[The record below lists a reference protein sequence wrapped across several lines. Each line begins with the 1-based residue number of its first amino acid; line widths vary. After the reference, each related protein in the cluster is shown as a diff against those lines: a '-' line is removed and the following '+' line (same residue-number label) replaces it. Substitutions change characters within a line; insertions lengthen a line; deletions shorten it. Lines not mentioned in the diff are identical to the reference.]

1 MYIGP
6 IQTGDKVKK
15 VYVSMIADLLHAGH
29 INILNKAKKYGDVT
43 VGLLTSTAINELN
56 DTVYLKY
63 QQRADVVKSLSMVV
77 DVVPQESASYKD
89 NLTKIKPD
97 FVVHGDDWK
106 DGKQSKYRQ
115 EVIDLLSEWGGEL
128 IEVKYSSDI
137 SDKNLKNQLMKL
149 GVTTVHRLGR
159 LRQLIKNK
167 PIVRILEAHNA
178 LSALIAENT
187 VVERNGENVSFDGIW
202 SSSLTDSTAKGKPD
216 IEAIDMTS
224 RINAV
229 NDVFEVT
236 TKPMIFDA
244 DTGGKTEHFEFT
256 VKSLERTGV
265 SAVVIEDKTGLK
277 KNSLFGNDVTQTQDS
292 IENFCNKISRG
303 KTAQISDDFMIIA
316 RIESLI
322 LEAGMEDAL
331 IRAEAYIKAGADGIM
346 IHSRHKDPAEIME
359 FMQKFRVTDTI
370 TPVLVVPTSFNAV
383 TVEEFIDM
391 GVNVVVTANHMLRA
405 AYPAM
410 LNVAKSVLEN
420 GRSLE
425 AEPNCMSIKEI
436 LEFIPGTK

>member
-1 MYIGP
+1 L
-6 IQTGDKVKK
+6 KK
-15 VYVSMIADLLHAGH
+15 VYVSLIADLLHAGH
-29 INILNKAKKYGDVT
+29 IKVLKEAKKYGDVT
-43 VGLLTSTAINELN
+43 VGLLTSSAINELN
-56 DTVYLKY
+56 DTSYLKY
-63 QQRADVVKSLSMVV
+63 QQRFDVINSLSMVSNIV
-77 DVVPQESASYKD
+77 SQEDASYKK
-89 NLTKIKPD
+89 NLLKIKPD
-97 FVVHGDDWK
+97 YVIHGDDWL
-106 DGKQSKYRQ
+106 DGSQSKYRQ
-115 EVIDLLSEWGGEL
+115 EVIDLLSDWGGKL
-128 IEVKYSSDI
+128 IEVEYSSDI

-187 VVERNGENVSFDGIW
+187 VVERNGVGVSFDGVW
-202 SSSLTDSTAKGKPD
+202 SSSLTDSTSKGKPD

-277 KNSLFGNDVTQTQDS
+277 KNSLFGNDVKQTQDS
-292 IENFCNKISRG
+292 IENFCDKIARG
-303 KTAQISDDFMIIA
+303 KAAQISDDFMIIA

-359 FMQKFRVTDTI
+359 FMQKFRETDKE
-370 TPVLVVPTSFNAV
+370 TPVVVVPTSFNAV

-410 LNVAKSVLEN
+410 LNVAKSILEN

-425 AEPNCMSIKEI
+425 AEPNCMPIKEI

>member
-1 MYIGP
+1 M
-6 IQTGDKVKK
+6 KK
-15 VYVSMIADLLHAGH
+15 VYVSLIADLLHAGH
-29 INILNKAKKYGDVT
+29 IKVLKEAEKYGEVT

-56 DTVYLKY
+56 DTAYLKY
-63 QQRADVVKSLSMVV
+63 KQRFQVVESLSMVARV
-77 DVVPQESASYKD
+77 IAQENASYKE
-89 NLTKIKPD
+89 NLVRLKPD
-97 FVVHGDDWK
+97 YVVHGDDWQE
-106 DGKQSKYRQ
+106 GKQSKYRQ
-115 EVIDLLSEWGGEL
+115 EVIDLLAEWGGEL
-128 IEVKYSSDI
+128 IEVEYSSDI

-159 LRQLIKNK
+159 LRSLIKNK

-187 VVERNGENVSFDGIW
+187 VVERNGESVSFDGVW

-277 KNSLFGNDVTQTQDS
+277 KNSLFGNDVSQTQDS
-292 IENFCNKISRG
+292 IENFCDKISRG
-303 KTAQISDDFMIIA
+303 KAAQISDDFMIVA

-370 TPVLVVPTSFNAV
+370 TPVVVVPTSFNSV
-383 TVEEFIDM
+383 TVEEFIEM

-425 AEPNCMSIKEI
+425 AEPDCMSIKEI

>member
-1 MYIGP
+1 MN
-6 IQTGDKVKK
+6 KK
-15 VYVSMIADLLHAGH
+15 VYVSLIADLLHAGH
-29 INILNKAKKYGDVT
+29 IKVLKEAEKHGEIV

-56 DTVYLKY
+56 DTAYLKY
-63 QQRADVVKSLSMVV
+63 QQRLDVLKNLSMVAEV
-77 DVVPQESASYKD
+77 IEQKTASYKG
-89 NLTKIKPD
+89 NLMQMKPD

-106 DGKQSKYRQ
+106 SGKQSKYRQ
-115 EVIDLLSEWGGEL
+115 EVIDLLGEWGGEL
-128 IEVKYSSDI
+128 IEVEYSSDI

-159 LRQLIKNK
+159 LRQLIQNK

-178 LSALIAENT
+178 LSALIAEDIE
-187 VVERNGENVSFDGIW
+187 VERNGESVSFDGIW

-216 IEAIDMTS
+216 IEVIDITS

-229 NDVFEVT
+229 NEIFDVT
-236 TKPMIFDA
+236 TKPMIFDG

-256 VKSLERTGV
+256 VKSLERIGV
-265 SAVVIEDKTGLK
+265 SAIIIEDKTGLK
-277 KNSLFGNDVTQTQDS
+277 KNSLFGNDVFQTQDS
-292 IENFCNKISRG
+292 IENFCDKIARG
-303 KTAQISDDFMIIA
+303 KSAQNGDDFMIIA

-331 IRAEAYIKAGADGIM
+331 TRSEAYIKAGADGIM
-346 IHSRHKDPAEIME
+346 IHSKHKNPAEIIE
-359 FMQKFRVTDTI
+359 FMQKFREKDEI
-370 TPVLVVPTSFNAV
+370 TPVVVVPSSFNSV
-383 TVEEFIDM
+383 TIEEFEEM
-391 GVNVVVTANHMLRA
+391 GVNVVITANHMLRA

-410 LNVAKSVLEN
+410 LKVAKSILSN

-425 AEPNCMSIKEI
+425 AEPDCMSIKEI

>member
-1 MYIGP
+1 MS
-6 IQTGDKVKK
+6 KK
-15 VYVSMIADLLHAGH
+15 VYVSLIADLLHAGH
-29 INILNKAKKYGDVT
+29 INILAAAAKHGEVT

-56 DTVYLKY
+56 DTAYLKY
-63 QQRADVVKSLSMVV
+63 QQRFDVIKSLSMVS
-77 DVVPQESASYKD
+77 DIVPQEDASYKE
-89 NLTKIKPD
+89 NLIKIKPD
-97 FVVHGDDWK
+97 YVVHGDDWI

-115 EVIDLLSEWGGEL
+115 EVVDLLSEWGGEL
-128 IEVKYSSDI
+128 IEVEYSADI

-187 VVERNGENVSFDGIW
+187 VVERNGENVSFDGVW

-229 NDVFEVT
+229 NDIFEVT

-277 KNSLFGNDVTQTQDS
+277 KNSLFGNDVKQTQDS
-292 IENFCNKISRG
+292 IENFCDKIARG
-303 KTAQISDDFMIIA
+303 KAAQISDDFMIVS

-322 LEAGMEDAL
+322 LETGMDDAL
-331 IRAEAYIKAGADGIM
+331 VRAEAYIKAGADAIM

-359 FMQKFRVTDTI
+359 FMKKFRAKDKE
-370 TPVLVVPTSFNAV
+370 TPVVVVPTSFNSV

-410 LNVAKSVLEN
+410 LGVAKSVLEN

-425 AEPNCMSIKEI
+425 AEPNCMSINEI

>member
-1 MYIGP
+1 MN
-6 IQTGDKVKK
+6 KK
-15 VYVSMIADLLHAGH
+15 VYVSLIADLLHAGH
-29 INILNKAKKYGDVT
+29 IKVLKEAEKHGEIV

-56 DTVYLKY
+56 DTAYLKY
-63 QQRADVVKSLSMVV
+63 QQRLDVLKNLSMVAEV
-77 DVVPQESASYKD
+77 IEQKTASYKG
-89 NLTKIKPD
+89 NLMQMKPD

-106 DGKQSKYRQ
+106 SGKQSKYRQ
-115 EVIDLLSEWGGEL
+115 EVIDLLGEWGGEL
-128 IEVKYSSDI
+128 IEVEYSSDI

-149 GVTTVHRLGR
+149 GVTTVHRVGR
-159 LRQLIKNK
+159 LRQLIQNK

-187 VVERNGENVSFDGIW
+187 VVERNGEEVSFDGIW

-244 DTGGKTEHFEFT
+244 DTGGKPEHFEFT

-277 KNSLFGNDVTQTQDS
+277 KNSLFGNDVSQTQDS
-292 IENFCNKISRG
+292 IENFCDKISRG
-303 KTAQISDDFMIIA
+303 KAAQISDDFMIVA

-331 IRAEAYIKAGADGIM
+331 IRALAYIKAGADGIM
-346 IHSRHKDPAEIME
+346 IHSRHKDPAEIIE
-359 FMQKFRVTDTI
+359 FMQKFRSTDAI
-370 TPVLVVPTSFNAV
+370 TPVVVVPTSFNSV

-391 GVNVVVTANHMLRA
+391 GVNVVVTANHMLRS

-410 LNVAKSVLEN
+410 LHVAKSVLEN

-425 AEPNCMSIKEI
+425 AEPECMSIKEI